1 MENIYHTIRGR
12 TKSPRTLESI
22 SKDPL
27 SAAKP
32 SYHLASNS
40 LALFSLS
47 LSHYYIYANGLNN
60 TNIID
65 LTTSG
70 VTNAQDIVPGD
81 VNDDH
86 NKFGKIEDLFGI

>member
-32 SYHLASNS
+32 
-40 LALFSLS
+40 
-47 LSHYYIYANGLNN
+47 YICVIFVFVDGID
-60 TNIID
+60 TN
-65 LTTSG
+65 
-70 VTNAQDIVPGD
+70 
-81 VNDDH
+81 
-86 NKFGKIEDLFGI
+86 